1 MIQAISIMQKGKIP
15 LFIFPAVK
23 RRTSILCFY
32 ENLGDNLQAPVTQI
46 SYLYITWHILRYFRS
61 NLMVVILNR
70 MIQEVLPASSTRM
83 KAVYS
88 LPLTMP
94 AQTMLSNVFKE
105 AFNKSCMDLH
115 SMHKL
120 DNLLNITGPQWF
132 AQQLVRV
139 R

>member
-1 MIQAISIMQKGKIP
+1 
-15 LFIFPAVK
+15 
-23 RRTSILCFY
+23 
-32 ENLGDNLQAPVTQI
+32 
-46 SYLYITWHILRYFRS
+46 
-61 NLMVVILNR
+61 MVVILNR

-105 AFNKSCMDLH
+105 TFNKACMDLH

-132 AQQLVRV
+132 AQQLIRV